1 MQIAKN
7 FFHCQ
12 LLLLLLLLLLAGG
25 KADSPTAASDA
36 VVVALCKW
44 CDVVVAVM
52 LHMGL

>member
-12 LLLLLLLLLLAGG
+12 LLLLLLLLAGG

-44 CDVVVAVM
+44 CHVVVAVM

>member
-12 LLLLLLLLLLAGG
+12 LLLLLLLLAGG
-25 KADSPTAASDA
+25 KADSPTAASVA

>member
-12 LLLLLLLLLLAGG
+12 LLLLLLLLAGG

>member
-12 LLLLLLLLLLAGG
+12 LLLLLLLLAGG

-36 VVVALCKW
+36 VVVAICKW